1 MISHPDEGI
10 NCMATTAVPSIDQE
24 IPKQLGSFL
33 KEIDGVVS
41 LHFLFRDGIFST
53 WVGTTKY
60 AEKSVRHAI
69 YSIED
74 KIEKDFPRIKFDF
87 HLIAVPPDR
96 KIDDFIS
103 NATLVFKRTE

>member
-1 MISHPDEGI
+1 
-10 NCMATTAVPSIDQE
+10 MAQITTEASIDQE
-24 IPKQLGSFL
+24 ISKQMESLL
-33 KEIDGVVS
+33 KQVDGVVS
-41 LHFLFRDGIFST
+41 LHSLFRDGIFST

-60 AEKSVRHAI
+60 SDKEARHSV

-74 KIEKDFPRIKFDF
+74 KIEKEFPRIKFDF
-87 HLIAVPPDR
+87 HLIAVPPGR